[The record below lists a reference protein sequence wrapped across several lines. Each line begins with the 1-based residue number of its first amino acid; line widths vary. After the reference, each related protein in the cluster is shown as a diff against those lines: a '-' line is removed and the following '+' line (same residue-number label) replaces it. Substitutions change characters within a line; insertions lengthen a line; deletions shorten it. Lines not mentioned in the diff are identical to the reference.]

1 MNPLLKTAAKHAVPH
16 LASLTR
22 GRKKKMLV
30 KAGRWAAGQVVRKQK
45 VSMGAMAFKG
55 LGAAA
60 IAIPV
65 GMWLGRKLL
74 AEDNAGRTG

>member
-1 MNPLLKTAAKHAVPH
+1 MNPMLKSAARHAVPH
-16 LASLTR
+16 LATLTR

-30 KAGRWAAGQVVRKQK
+30 KAGRWAAGQMMRKQRP
-45 VSMGAMAFKG
+45 SMGAMALRG

-60 IAIPV
+60 VAVPV

-74 AEDNAGRTG
+74 NGEERHAH